1 MNRRQMLKYTALLT
15 GGAISAP
22 FASAFLSGCSNQ
34 AQVDSVSDL
43 YFFDPDQ
50 FEWITLLTD
59 TILPR
64 NESPSATDVGVHYTI
79 DSMIG
84 RVFEEEYKSH
94 FMEQWTELQ
103 NYLNQQNFLQLESS
117 SRESMLSEL
126 EIGQEIELSEAR
138 QVFIE
143 LKQQTIAYYL
153 TTEEIGENYL
163 NYLPIPGEYEPC
175 ISVEDV
181 NHKAWAI

>member
-22 FASAFLSGCSNQ
+22 FATAFLSGCSKQ
-34 AQVDSVSDL
+34 AQVAAISDL
-43 YFFDPDQ
+43 YFFEPDQ
-50 FEWITLLTD
+50 FEWLTILTD

-64 NESPSATDVGVHYTI
+64 TESPSATDVNVHHTI

-84 RVFEEEYKSH
+84 LVFEEEFKDV
-94 FMEQWTELQ
+94 FRKQWAELQ
-103 NYLNQQNFLQLESS
+103 SYLDQQDFLQLEPSM
-117 SRESMLSEL
+117 RESMLSEL
-126 EIGQEIELSEAR
+126 ELGQEVELSDAR
-138 QVFIE
+138 LVFKEI
-143 LKQQTIAYYL
+143 KQQTIAYYL
-153 TTEEIGENYL
+153 TTEEIGKNYL